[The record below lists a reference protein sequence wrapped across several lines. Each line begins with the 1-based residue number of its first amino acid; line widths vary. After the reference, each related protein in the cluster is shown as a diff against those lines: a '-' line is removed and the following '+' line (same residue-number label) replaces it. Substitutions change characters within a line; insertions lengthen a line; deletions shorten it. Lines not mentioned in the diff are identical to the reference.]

1 MLTPELDILKPID
14 PSINDSDLWQQYVLS
29 NVQIYDA
36 ETRQLA
42 SLLDAYADTPVIV
55 EGKLEPPDR
64 NQQQYRKAGCVVDGG
79 NAR

>member
-1 MLTPELDILKPID
+1 MPTPELDILKPID
-14 PSINDSDLWQQYVLS
+14 PSITDSDLWQQYVLS

-36 ETRQLA
+36 ETREPV
-42 SLLDAYADTPVIV
+42 SLLDAYADTPVII

-64 NQQQYRKAGCVVDGG
+64 SQQQYRKVECVVDGG